1 MTVTETGVI
10 TPETY
15 AEVVAYGWEVYRRTQ
30 QIPWP
35 VAGGGEVMKAQSRL
49 WHLVA
54 PYATGTG
61 SGVGADF
68 AGIRR
73 ATGDLIAAVKRYCG
87 DAYAEF
93 ASGQDGSVAA

>member
-49 WHLVA
+49 WHLVE
-54 PYATGTG
+54 PYA
-61 SGVGADF
+61 SGRKFYGADF
-68 AGIRR
+68 AAIQR

>member
-10 TPETY
+10 TPEMY
-15 AEVVAYGWEVYRRTQ
+15 AEVVAYGWDVYRRTQ

-35 VAGGGEVMKAQSRL
+35 AAGGGEVMKAQSRL
-49 WHLVA
+49 WHLVE
-54 PYATGTG
+54 PYA
-61 SGVGADF
+61 SGRHEVGADLP
-68 AGIRR
+68 GIRR

-87 DAYAEF
+87 SAYAEF